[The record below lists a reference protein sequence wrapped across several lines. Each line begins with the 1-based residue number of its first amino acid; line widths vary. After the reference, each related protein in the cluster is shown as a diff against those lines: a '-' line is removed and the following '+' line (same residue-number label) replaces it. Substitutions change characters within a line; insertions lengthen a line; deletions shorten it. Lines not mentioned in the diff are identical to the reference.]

1 MEVVGVFVGVG
12 GSSATRVGVGVS
24 VTGKCSE
31 GLVVG
36 GLVSIGGAGGGG
48 GAVAAKSNL
57 RTILGDADVGV
68 VLLLLWDDAAE
79 LGLSEFCSV

>member
-31 GLVVG
+31 RLVVE
-36 GLVSIGGAGGGG
+36 GLVSIGGAAGGG
-48 GAVAAKSNL
+48 GAVAAKSNR

-68 VLLLLWDDAAE
+68 VLL
-79 LGLSEFCSV
+79 